1 MAGVWLS
8 LPPGAP
14 FNTSCVAFVVWFILS
29 SSKAARTLG
38 GKRHQCLAEVEGKE
52 GTAHGQ
58 SYKSALN
65 VSERT
70 CMRDCTGSVAQ

>member
-14 FNTSCVAFVVWFILS
+14 FNTSCVAFVVWFIYRPVKLPEHWEENDIS
-29 SSKAARTLG
+29 V
-38 GKRHQCLAEVEGKE
+38 LAEVEGKE